1 MARYLVRRLLMMVPV
16 LVLVSIIAFSITLL
30 LPGDPA
36 LAILGEQGAKNE
48 QAYQSL
54 RKELGLDQPLPI
66 QYLQWARKTFSGDL
80 GISIRNKQSV
90 GEAIIT
96 RLAPTLQLATM
107 AFLLGLLIAIPVGVI
122 SAVRPNSFFDI
133 VGTVLAL
140 SGVAVPSFWL
150 GIILV
155 VIFSV
160 WLKWLPPSGY
170 VSLLA
175 NPVQSLKL
183 MLLPSIVLA
192 TEVAAVLTRQVR
204 SALLEVLRQDYMTT
218 ARAKGLREAN
228 VVRIHALKN
237 AMLPVVTIMG
247 LLVGRLAGGTVI
259 VETIFSIPGVGR
271 LAVDSIFFRDFP
283 VVQGVVMVMA
293 VAVLTA
299 NLAADFVY
307 AAIDPRIRY
316 R

>member
-1 MARYLVRRLLMMVPV
+1 MMVPV

-48 QAYQSL
+48 QAYQAL

-80 GISIRNKQSV
+80 GISIRNKQPV
-90 GEAIIT
+90 GEAILT

>member
-48 QAYQSL
+48 QAYQAL
-54 RKELGLDQPLPI
+54 RNELGLDQPLPI

-80 GISIRNKQSV
+80 GISIRNKQPV
-90 GEAIIT
+90 GEAILT

>member
-48 QAYQSL
+48 QAYQAL

-80 GISIRNKQSV
+80 GISIRNKQPV
-90 GEAIIT
+90 GEAILT